1 MKVLSLE
8 PSKRKYMYF
17 IHAFLMISK
26 LSTRTEL
33 NKEIKK
39 KYRGPCGVMRLTG
52 RGPCGVVR
60 LTGRGPCGIVRLT
73 GRGPCTAGPLCTQ
86 PWWTSC

>member
-1 MKVLSLE
+1 MKVLGLVS
-8 PSKRKYMYF
+8 SKRKFMYF
-17 IHAFLMISK
+17 EQAFLITSK

-39 KYRGPCGVMRLTG
+39 KD

-60 LTGRGPCGIVRLT
+60 LTGRGSCA
-73 GRGPCTAGPLCTQ
+73 AGPPCTQ
-86 PWWTSC
+86 PWWASC

>member
-8 PSKRKYMYF
+8 PSKINHMYF
-17 IHAFLMISK
+17 IHAFLMTSK

-39 KYRGPCGVMRLTG
+39 KG
-52 RGPCGVVR
+52 RDPCGVVR
-60 LTGRGPCGIVRLT
+60 LTGRGPCV
-73 GRGPCTAGPLCTQ
+73 AGPPCTQ
-86 PWWTSC
+86 PWWASC